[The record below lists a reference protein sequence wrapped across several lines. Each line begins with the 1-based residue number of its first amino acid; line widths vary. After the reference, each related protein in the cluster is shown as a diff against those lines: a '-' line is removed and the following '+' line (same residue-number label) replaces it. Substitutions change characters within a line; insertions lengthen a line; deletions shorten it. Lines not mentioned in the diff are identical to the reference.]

1 MNEFVT
7 ARGGWITSLP
17 GDVTVRLA
25 CSPISSLPDD
35 LRRAGYDLTETG
47 EGQRIR
53 GGGIDATDRVH
64 RDTCGHLQGETV
76 RLRYAMTNV
85 GCRGNSGKH
94 WLGWSFSA
102 FDPRRT
108 IEADKRHRGR

>member
-25 CSPISSLPDD
+25 CSPLSSLPDD

-47 EGQRIR
+47 EGQRILSGAIIER
-53 GGGIDATDRVH
+53 FVVGADGERKPVTAGSSRPVQTVSHAGIVAVKRYTLALDDRDELEDVGRTR
-64 RDTCGHLQGETV
+64 RDLSV
-76 RLRYAMTNV
+76 R
-85 GCRGNSGKH
+85 
-94 WLGWSFSA
+94 
-102 FDPRRT
+102 
-108 IEADKRHRGR
+108 

>member
-35 LRRAGYDLTETG
+35 LRRAGYDLTETN
-47 EGQRIR
+47 EGQRILPCAIIEKFVIGADGER
-53 GGGIDATDRVH
+53 KPVAAGSTRPIASTVTHAGICKVK
-64 RDTCGHLQGETV
+64 
-76 RLRYAMTNV
+76 RYA
-85 GCRGNSGKH
+85 
-94 WLGWSFSA
+94 
-102 FDPRRT
+102 FDMP
-108 IEADKRHRGR
+108 

>member
-25 CSPISSLPDD
+25 CSPLSSLPDD

-47 EGQRIR
+47 EGQRILFR
-53 GGGIDATDRVH
+53 RHYRA
-64 RDTCGHLQGETV
+64 V
-76 RLRYAMTNV
+76 R
-85 GCRGNSGKH
+85 
-94 WLGWSFSA
+94 
-102 FDPRRT
+102 RR
-108 IEADKRHRGR
+108 RRW